1 MERKF
6 SKLLFLLQ
14 MGLNDTKHLA
24 EKLKKKISQSL
35 EVPPYFQICRWLA
48 FSARWGS
55 SFIYVFRILQG
66 SCKNAV
72 EEEGK
77 FEGGDYWVRPVCQV
91 LCAKSCAR
99 CFRIHQCALFL
110 SYVTRQKASSVSAGV
125 FEAYCYVSLDLRNSH
140 FCSFI
145 PRSRMPSCRLI

>member
-77 FEGGDYWVRPVCQV
+77 FEGGIIEYV
-91 LCAKSCAR
+91 LCAKSCVPSPVPGAFGYVNAHFSYLMSPGR
-99 CFRIHQCALFL
+99 RQAL
-110 SYVTRQKASSVSAGV
+110 
-125 FEAYCYVSLDLRNSH
+125 
-140 FCSFI
+140 
-145 PRSRMPSCRLI
+145 